1 MKLLLDMQGTQC
13 QSRHRGIGRYSLGL
27 AKAFAALAADRHDL
41 RFAFNAQLDEAT
53 DAVITALAPHAD
65 DERRL
70 LIKSLGNVSA
80 QQAGNETRRRAAE
93 MVFRHAMEQSGAELV
108 WHSSMIEGY
117 VDDAIIPEE
126 PVRGALSVAT
136 LYDLI
141 PLQDPDAY
149 LNHPRVRAWYEAKV
163 RALSQC
169 DLLLSISEWVRGDA
183 MARLGLSGERI
194 VNIGAGVDEQFRR
207 PANISELL
215 PQVQRR
221 HGIAKPYVLYNGGFD
236 ERKNVARLIQAFADL
251 PTDIRAQ
258 HQLVIVG
265 RVSDEQMALLSSA
278 IRRAGLAQG
287 NVVFTGFVPDA
298 ALIDLYACCALF
310 VFPSTLEGF
319 GLPPLEAMACG
330 APVIASNTTSLP
342 EVMGEPRAT
351 FDPTKSSAITERMR
365 DVLRHSAFAEELRA
379 HGQRQAQKFTWHAV
393 AQRALLAIEQL
404 PTQRAARPTRDED
417 KHTTPLLL
425 CLCGSNPPAW
435 LDQLGQYYRL
445 EIASLPADIAQAA
458 AALLGRLRDTQRILY
473 AVGEDDISRIAAWL
487 PTWPGAI
494 VIGAPSGHTPTP
506 QVHDENRIATCY
518 QIDGFGGLRALEHD
532 VPSRLQ
538 TVLQLL
544 RDNALGVFVADADAA
559 FAQGVAG
566 ETPVAILP
574 HSEQAFF
581 CATQLENWYRTSPLA
596 RELEVLHDLS
606 AAVAPSLDEDDL
618 ARVSDAIASAR
629 PSTRPAQ
636 WLVDVTQIARN
647 DIGTGIQRV
656 VRSILGHWLETPPPG
671 VRIEPIAFVDGR
683 YRYARRYALGLLGLQ
698 PDALTDG
705 IVDARPGDTYV
716 GLDWTAETLPA
727 SEPQLREWHRLG
739 ISIHF
744 VINDLLPV
752 SMPEAF
758 HPFARD
764 LFTGWLRRVC
774 TLADHLHC
782 ISRATAAELAA
793 WLGKASL
800 PYQFGRAPSIDSFPL
815 GVEITGRD
823 TIPSELP
830 SELAQATAARPTLLM
845 VGTLEPRKGHAQAL
859 DAVEQLWERGQD
871 LNLVIVGHYGW
882 LVESL
887 VKRLENHRERG
898 HRLFWLDQADDG
910 MLASIYAVTTALLAP
925 SLGEGYGLPL
935 VEAAHRQL
943 PVIARDLP
951 VFREVMG
958 DYPSYFTATTPAE
971 LADAIANWLTN
982 RPAPGKP
989 QRWPGWQESAA
1000 ALALAVQA
1008 TGHEIATEGVQT
1020 IV

>member
-1 MKLLLDMQGTQC
+1 MKLLLDMQGAQC

-70 LIKSLGNVSA
+70 LIKSLGNVSS

-93 MVFRHAMEQSGAELV
+93 IVLRHAMEQSGADLI
-108 WHSSMIEGY
+108 WYSSMIEGY
-117 VDDAIIPEE
+117 ADDAVIPEE
-126 PVRGALSVAT
+126 PVRGAQSVAT

-141 PLQDPDAY
+141 PLHDPDAY

-163 RALSQC
+163 RALSRC
-169 DLLLSISEWVRGDA
+169 DLLLSISEWVRSDA
-183 MARLGLSGERI
+183 LARLGLGSARI

-207 PANISELL
+207 PAHLPELL
-215 PQVQRR
+215 PEVRRR
-221 HGIAKPYVLYNGGFD
+221 HGIVKPYVLYNGGFD
-236 ERKNVARLIQAFADL
+236 ERKNVARLIQAFAEL
-251 PTDIRAQ
+251 PPDIRAQ

-265 RVSDEQMALLSSA
+265 RVSDEQMALLSAA
-278 IRRAGLAQG
+278 IRRTGLTPG
-287 NVVFTGFVPDA
+287 SVLFTGFVPDG
-298 ALIDLYACCALF
+298 ALVDLYACCALF

-342 EVMGEPRAT
+342 EVMGEPKAT
-351 FDPTKSSAITERMR
+351 FDPTKSSAITEKMR
-365 DVLRHSAFAEELRA
+365 DVLGHSAFADELRA
-379 HGQRQAQKFTWHAV
+379 HGLRQAQRFTWHAV
-393 AQRALLAIEQL
+393 AERALSAIEQL
-404 PTQRAARPTRDED
+404 STHRVVKPIRNKDENIL
-417 KHTTPLLL
+417 PSLL
-425 CLCGSNPPAW
+425 CVCGSRPPAW
-435 LDQLGQYYRL
+435 LDQLHQHYRL
-445 EIASLPADIAQAA
+445 EIAPLPTDAPPTSM
-458 AALLGRLRDTQRILY
+458 LERLRDAQRVLY
-473 AVGEDDISRIAAWL
+473 AVDVEEMPRVARWMPL
-487 PTWPGAI
+487 WPGAI
-494 VIGAPSGHTPTP
+494 VLAAPTGSTALAPVDGG
-506 QVHDENRIATCY
+506 NRIATRY
-518 QIDGFGGLRALEHD
+518 RVAGFGGLRGLDQDARN
-532 VPSRLQ
+532 RLQ
-538 TVLQLL
+538 TGQLTL
-544 RDNALGVFVADADAA
+544 RDDCLGIFVNPSEAALAQSMIGGV
-559 FAQGVAG
+559 
-566 ETPVAILP
+566 PVAILP
-574 HSEQAFF
+574 PSEQASF
-581 CATQLENWYRTSPLA
+581 CATQLEQWYGTSSLA
-596 RELEVLHDLS
+596 RELEVVRELS
-606 AAVAPSLDEDDL
+606 TTVAPFLDEDDL
-618 ARVSDAIASAR
+618 ARVSDAIVSAR
-629 PSTRPAQ
+629 PPGSPVQ

-647 DIGTGIQRV
+647 DIGTGIQRL

-698 PDALTDG
+698 PDALTDE

-716 GLDWTAETLPA
+716 GLDWTAETLSA
-727 SEPQLREWHRLG
+727 SEPQLRQWHRLG
-739 ISIHF
+739 IAIHF

-815 GVEITGRD
+815 GVEITGRG

-830 SELAQATAARPTLLM
+830 PELARATAARPTLLM

-871 LNLVIVGHYGW
+871 LNLIIVGHYGW

-898 HRLFWLDQADDG
+898 HRLFWLDQADDS

-958 DYPSYFTATTPAE
+958 DYPWYFTATTPAE
-971 LADAIANWLTN
+971 LADAIAGWLTN